1 MLYNGSMNG
10 VKTMNSATTI
20 VLADDQTLMRDGLHT
35 ILTLE
40 DDLEVVG
47 TAENGQQALELVEQ
61 LRPNLVLMDIQMPVM
76 NGIES
81 TKRIKKQFPETI
93 ILILTTFAED
103 DYIVEG
109 LANGASGFL
118 LKDMPGDKLIQ
129 SIRDCVKGQLMM
141 PAVIASKLAAR
152 LSSASAAATAEFDPK
167 RLKSEG
173 ISFTEREKNI
183 ISLMMEGK
191 NNRQIAG
198 LLFMSEGTVKNYVS
212 MIYNKIGTND
222 RTKAILALKEWMT
235 P

>member
-1 MLYNGSMNG
+1 
-10 VKTMNSATTI
+10 MNSATTI

>member
-1 MLYNGSMNG
+1 
-10 VKTMNSATTI
+10 MNSPTTI

-61 LRPNLVLMDIQMPVM
+61 LRPNLVLMDIQMPIM

>member
-1 MLYNGSMNG
+1 
-10 VKTMNSATTI
+10 MNSVTTI

-61 LRPNLVLMDIQMPVM
+61 LRPHLVLMDIQMPIM

-81 TKRIKKQFPETI
+81 TKRIKKLYPDTI

-118 LKDMPGDKLIQ
+118 LKDMPGDRLIQ

-198 LLFMSEGTVKNYVS
+198 HLFMSEGTVKNYVS